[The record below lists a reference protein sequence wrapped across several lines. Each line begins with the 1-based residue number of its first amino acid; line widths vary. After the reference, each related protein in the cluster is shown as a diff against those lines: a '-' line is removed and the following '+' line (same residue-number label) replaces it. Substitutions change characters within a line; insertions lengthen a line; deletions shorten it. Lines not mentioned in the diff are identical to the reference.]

1 MNTSPNLLGA
11 TDLLSIA
18 NGLIEAIW
26 MAAAALPDQDQTDA
40 IQLVCNTAKNRVS
53 EAVEI
58 IDIVRK
64 GNIQ

>member
-1 MNTSPNLLGA
+1 MNTSPSLLGA

-58 IDIVRK
+58 IDSVRK
-64 GNIQ
+64 GGLS

>member
-1 MNTSPNLLGA
+1 MNTSPSLLGA

-18 NGLIEAIW
+18 SGLIEAIW
-26 MAAAALPDQDQTDA
+26 MAAAALPDPDQTDA

-58 IDIVRK
+58 IDTVRK
-64 GNIQ
+64 GGAQ

>member
-1 MNTSPNLLGA
+1 MNTSPSLLGA

-58 IDIVRK
+58 IDAVRK
-64 GNIQ
+64 GGLS

>member
-1 MNTSPNLLGA
+1 MNTSPSLLGA

-58 IDIVRK
+58 IDTVRK
-64 GNIQ
+64 GGLS

>member
-58 IDIVRK
+58 IDTVRK
-64 GNIQ
+64 GNIL

>member
-58 IDIVRK
+58 IDSVRK
-64 GNIQ
+64 GGLS

>member
-64 GNIQ
+64 GSIL

>member
-1 MNTSPNLLGA
+1 MNTSPSLLGA

-58 IDIVRK
+58 IDTVRK
-64 GNIQ
+64 GNIL

>member
-1 MNTSPNLLGA
+1 MNTSPKLLGA

-18 NGLIEAIW
+18 SGLIEAIW

-64 GNIQ
+64 GGIQ

>member
-1 MNTSPNLLGA
+1 MNTSPSLLGA

-58 IDIVRK
+58 IDTLRK
-64 GNIQ
+64 GNIL

>member
-1 MNTSPNLLGA
+1 MNTSPSLLGA

-58 IDIVRK
+58 IDTVRK
-64 GNIQ
+64 GGAQ